1 MSEERTGPVAFAPAI
16 MRYGRDEPLPER
28 ISVRA
33 GPLTAILE
41 GGDLRYVTL
50 GADPVVLRLYAA
62 IRDRNWNTIEPKYL
76 SYDVDRTDDGFTVR
90 FTAENVGGD
99 VDFEWRG
106 EITGTPDGVIT
117 ATMDGV
123 ARQDFQ
129 RNRIGWCVLH
139 PMEVAGVAATT
150 ETPDGPVEGM
160 FPELIAPHQPFFDI
174 QSISH
179 ETPGGG
185 EVTIRFEGDL
195 WEMEDQR
202 NWTDASF
209 KSYST
214 PLRIPYPVELRKGE
228 RVRQTV
234 TISGRGVAA
243 VGDEGEAVV
252 PVTVDPTRTKPLPAI
267 GFGVAS
273 HGAPLTDEDIA
284 LLKELKSAHLHVP
297 LDLTKTEWREAI
309 AQATAE
315 ARALGTAL
323 EIEASAGPDGAGLRQ
338 LAEELARSKVAV
350 ARVLVFAAGTLD
362 TTETVM
368 TAAREAFAAAGVSAP
383 IGGGTRGYFTEL
395 NRAANALPLDGMDV
409 VGYTINPQV
418 HAFDNAS
425 LTETLAVQPETVRSA
440 RAFVGDRELAVGPIT
455 LKPPFNPNATG
466 PEAKPAPGELPSAV
480 DARQPSLYAAGW
492 LVGSLN
498 ALGNA
503 DVDALTYFETTG
515 WRGLIERRDH
525 PLRVEKFHSWP
536 GMVFPVYHVLADVAE
551 FREGAVLPVDV
562 GDGLRV
568 QALALRLG
576 DRVRVLLAN
585 MTDVAISVPL
595 ALPGATS
602 GELRRLDERSYVQA
616 ASDPEV
622 FRESAQAV
630 ELSDGATDV
639 TLPPF
644 SVATLTA
651 TVGPA

>member
-28 ISVRA
+28 IPVRA

-123 ARQDFQ
+123 ARQEFQ

-139 PMEVAGVAATT
+139 PMAVAGIAATT
-150 ETPDGPVEGM
+150 ETPDGTVEGA
-160 FPELIAPHQPFFDI
+160 FPDLISPHQPFFDI

-185 EVTIRFEGDL
+185 EVMIGFDGDL

-209 KSYST
+209 KTYST
-214 PLRIPYPVELRKGE
+214 PLRLPYPVELRKGD
-228 RVRQTV
+228 RVRQKV
-234 TISGRGVAA
+234 TISGGGVAPT
-243 VGDEGEAVV
+243 GDESGEVV

-273 HGAPLTDEDIA
+273 HGAPLTGEDIA
-284 LLKELKSAHLHVP
+284 LLKALNPAHLHVP

-323 EIEASAGPDGAGLRQ
+323 EIEAIAGSDGTGLQ
-338 LAEELARSKVAV
+338 KLAEELARSGVTV
-350 ARVLVFAAGTLD
+350 ARVLVFAEGELD
-362 TTETVM
+362 TTAAVM
-368 TAAREAFAAAGVSAP
+368 AAAREAFAAAGIDAP

-395 NRAANALPLDGMDV
+395 NRAAKDLPLDGMDV

-425 LTETLAVQPETVRSA
+425 LTETLEAQPETVRSA
-440 RAFVGDRELAVGPIT
+440 RAFVGD
-455 LKPPFNPNATG
+455 
-466 PEAKPAPGELPSAV
+466 LP
-480 DARQPSLYAAGW
+480 RGGW
-492 LVGSLN
+492 WGVSTRWG
-498 ALGNA
+498 
-503 DVDALTYFETTG
+503 T
-515 WRGLIERRDH
+515 R
-525 PLRVEKFHSWP
+525 
-536 GMVFPVYHVLADVAE
+536 
-551 FREGAVLPVDV
+551 
-562 GDGLRV
+562 
-568 QALALRLG
+568 
-576 DRVRVLLAN
+576 
-585 MTDVAISVPL
+585 
-595 ALPGATS
+595 TS
-602 GELRRLDERSYVQA
+602 TR
-616 ASDPEV
+616 
-622 FRESAQAV
+622 
-630 ELSDGATDV
+630 
-639 TLPPF
+639 
-644 SVATLTA
+644 
-651 TVGPA
+651 